1 MELVRVCSDRTSSIT
16 VSQLPESTNGITD
29 KHSCK
34 KNKLDNKASKHPK
47 KEEVPVE
54 ATRDILSYP
63 YSPTSS
69 DTEVKDEESRGES
82 SFS

>member
-1 MELVRVCSDRTSSIT
+1 MELMRVCSDRTSSIT

-34 KNKLDNKASKHPK
+34 NKLDSKASKQPK
-47 KEEVPVE
+47 KEQVSAE
-54 ATRDILSYP
+54 AARDSLSYP

-69 DTEVKDEESRGES
+69 DVEVKDEESRGES
-82 SFS
+82 SFP